1 MLVLLSV
8 IEFSRVLFVVNALG
22 EGARRGARMA
32 VVCPINDP
40 AIARTAIFSRSG
52 GSATSPVIQNL
63 TTANVAVQY
72 LDQAGAAVGDPTSTP
87 DFLDIRYVRVSIE
100 NFQHQLVPGY
110 PLCAGQYREFSA
122 SAGAANT
129 HRADHLAQ
137 HAHDFPSRESRR
149 APGRGGSALLGAKGI
164 G

>member
-1 MLVLLSV
+1 MRRRQRGTTTVEFAIVGSVAMLVLLSV

-87 DFLDIRYVRVSIE
+87 DFLDIRYGRVSIE
-100 NFQHQLVPGY
+100 NFQHQLVLPIPIG
-110 PLCAGQYREFSA
+110 PITLPSMP
-122 SAGAANT
+122 T
-129 HRADHLAQ
+129 T
-137 HAHDFPSRESRR
+137 FPRESLGVPR
-149 APGRGGSALLGAKGI
+149 AEAVQPC
-164 G
+164 

>member
-100 NFQHQLVPGY
+100 NFQHQLVLPIPIG
-110 PLCAGQYREFSA
+110 PITLPSMP
-122 SAGAANT
+122 T
-129 HRADHLAQ
+129 T
-137 HAHDFPSRESRR
+137 FPRESLGVPR
-149 APGRGGSALLGAKGI
+149 AEAVQPC
-164 G
+164 

>member
-1 MLVLLSV
+1 MRRRQRGTTTVEFAIVGSVAMLVLLSV

-100 NFQHQLVPGY
+100 NFQHQLVLPIPIG
-110 PLCAGQYREFSA
+110 PITLPSMP
-122 SAGAANT
+122 T
-129 HRADHLAQ
+129 T
-137 HAHDFPSRESRR
+137 FPRESLGVPR
-149 APGRGGSALLGAKGI
+149 AEAVQPC
-164 G
+164 